1 MDKNLELQRYY
12 EEAFSMFSSQGWK
25 DLVEDMKALQS
36 EVTKIENIKDEKDLW
51 FRRGQLDILDLIVNR
66 KQMCEKVYEELQNEK
81 AI

>member
-1 MDKNLELQRYY
+1 MDKNLQDYY
-12 EEAFSMFSSQGWK
+12 EEAFHMFSLQGWK

-66 KQMCEKVYEELQNEK
+66 KQMCEKVYEELQNETNV
-81 AI
+81 

>member
-1 MDKNLELQRYY
+1 MDKNLQDYY
-12 EEAFSMFSSQGWK
+12 EEAFSLFASQGWK

-81 AI
+81 DI

>member
-1 MDKNLELQRYY
+1 MSRELENYY
-12 EEAFSMFSSQGWK
+12 MEAFSLFSSQGWK

-81 AI
+81 DI

>member
-1 MDKNLELQRYY
+1 MDKNLQDYY
-12 EEAFSMFSSQGWK
+12 EEAFSMFSLQGWK
-25 DLVEDMKALQS
+25 DLVDDMKALQS

-81 AI
+81 NI

>member
-1 MDKNLELQRYY
+1 MDKNLQDYY
-12 EEAFSMFSSQGWK
+12 EEAFSLFASQGWK
-25 DLVEDMKALQS
+25 DLVDDMKALQS

-81 AI
+81 DI

>member
-1 MDKNLELQRYY
+1 MDKNLQDYY
-12 EEAFSMFSSQGWK
+12 EEAFDMFASQGWK

-66 KQMCEKVYEELQNEK
+66 KKMCEKVYEELQNEK
-81 AI
+81 TI

>member
-1 MDKNLELQRYY
+1 MDKNLQDYY
-12 EEAFSMFSSQGWK
+12 EEAFSLFASQGWK
-25 DLVEDMKALQS
+25 DLVDDMKALQS

-81 AI
+81 NI

>member
-1 MDKNLELQRYY
+1 MDKNLQDYY
-12 EEAFSMFSSQGWK
+12 EEAFSLFASQGWK

>member
-1 MDKNLELQRYY
+1 MDKNLQDYY
-12 EEAFSMFSSQGWK
+12 EEAFSLFASQGWK

-66 KQMCEKVYEELQNEK
+66 KQMCEKVYEELQN
-81 AI
+81 AANV

>member
-1 MDKNLELQRYY
+1 MDKNLQDYY
-12 EEAFSMFSSQGWK
+12 EEAFSMFSLQGWK
-25 DLVEDMKALQS
+25 DLVDDMKALKS

-81 AI
+81 NI

>member
-1 MDKNLELQRYY
+1 MDKNLQDYY
-12 EEAFSMFSSQGWK
+12 EEAFSLFASQGWK

-66 KQMCEKVYEELQNEK
+66 KQMCEKVYEELQNETNV
-81 AI
+81 

>member
-1 MDKNLELQRYY
+1 MDKNLQDYY
-12 EEAFSMFSSQGWK
+12 EEAFHMFSLQGWK
-25 DLVEDMKALQS
+25 DLVDDMKALQS

-81 AI
+81 DI

>member
-1 MDKNLELQRYY
+1 MDKNLERYY
-12 EEAFSMFSSQGWK
+12 EEAFSMFASPGWK

-66 KQMCEKVYEELQNEK
+66 KQMCEKVFEELQNETNL
-81 AI
+81 

>member
-1 MDKNLELQRYY
+1 MDRVLEQYY
-12 EEAFSMFSSQGWK
+12 TEAFSLFASQGWK
-25 DLVEDMKALQS
+25 DLVDDMKALQS

-81 AI
+81 NI

>member
-1 MDKNLELQRYY
+1 MDKNLQDYY
-12 EEAFSMFSSQGWK
+12 EEAFSMFASQGWK

>member
-1 MDKNLELQRYY
+1 MDKNLQDYY
-12 EEAFSMFSSQGWK
+12 EEAFSLFASQGWK

-81 AI
+81 NI

>member
-1 MDKNLELQRYY
+1 MDKNLQDYY
-12 EEAFSMFSSQGWK
+12 EEAFSLFASQGWK

-66 KQMCEKVYEELQNEK
+66 KQMCEKVFEELQNETNL
-81 AI
+81 